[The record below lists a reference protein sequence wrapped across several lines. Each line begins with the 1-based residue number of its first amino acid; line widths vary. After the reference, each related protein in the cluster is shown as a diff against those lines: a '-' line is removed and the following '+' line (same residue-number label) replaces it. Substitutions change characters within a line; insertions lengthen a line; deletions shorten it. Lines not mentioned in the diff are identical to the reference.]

1 MLYKIIPMPS
11 PRLLLAIS
19 LAFPLIAAA
28 QEDSVFKTP
37 LTEGVAALRDAGWSI
52 PKEGVTET
60 DGAIQITAANGKRQY
75 MTFDLPVEKG
85 VSYGGSI
92 MVKSVDVRLR
102 NNNDRGATF
111 FFGMLTGDKKWVNG
125 GEFPRGPFGEKDWQR
140 VTIGMTRTMPDN
152 VKYIQI
158 WICIEGQGTAL
169 FKDLEVH
176 KVSFDSQLTVH
187 AEANPPTFEFLS
199 PLKTTGGKIQ
209 PRLRILLSQNP
220 DFPENET
227 FAEMTTAA
235 GRFTLPYALKP
246 GRWFVKNHWCSL
258 RIYPASQPISFEIK
272 DLPPNAP
279 LKATPMFHS
288 GVFSEKPDIAFS
300 FYPQPPQTCSATING
315 QLLDVKSRNGNKI
328 VFTPKEP
335 LTKGTYDIVLT
346 ANGKTDTF
354 VFINKNPAHQ
364 FTFRD
369 DHMLCID
376 GKPFF
381 PIGTYRDPSDNTTV
395 FDGIHEAQFNV
406 THSYKFENDKVT
418 DADMT
423 RYLDDCQKNG
433 VYAFMGIPR
442 RHLHSEDHHA
452 LQKHCAAMYDH
463 PSLLSFYLADE
474 PEIWINRYSM
484 KAGADA
490 VGDACPHIPR
500 ILLLCTPEPKHDDI
514 AFLGNGLSEI
524 LWHDPYPVPRA
535 PIRSV
540 KTTMETMRE
549 ICHDRQ
555 SLWCVVQAF
564 DWDQYAV
571 KNKKPEDVEPKAG
584 KIRCMTHL
592 ALSANVQGIIY
603 YWLPKERYDM
613 RRHSPIQWAETVACA
628 RELND
633 LYKYLIGRNAPQ
645 DITLPDGVD
654 YWCRQAED
662 GGYAVGLV
670 NTTDKE
676 VSFDVDVVGFR
687 KHVTLPPWGVEVL
700 K

>member
-1 MLYKIIPMPS
+1 MPTS
-11 PRLLLAIS
+11 KLLLAIS

-37 LTEGVAALRDAGWSI
+37 LSEGIAALRDVGWNV
-52 PKEGVTET
+52 PKEGITEV
-60 DGAIQITAANGKRQY
+60 DGTIQITADNGQRRY
-75 MTFDLPVEKG
+75 ITFDLPVEKG

-102 NNNDRGATF
+102 NNKDRGATF
-111 FFGMLTGDKKWVNG
+111 FFGMLTEDKKWVNG
-125 GEFPRGPFGEKDWQR
+125 GEFPRGPFGETDWQR
-140 VTIGMTRTMPDN
+140 VTIGMTRTMPDH

-158 WICIEGQGTAL
+158 WICIEGQGTAF

-176 KVSFDSQLTVH
+176 KVSFDSMMTVH
-187 AEANPPTFEFLS
+187 AEANPPTFEFVS
-199 PLKTTGGKIQ
+199 PSKTTGGKVQ

-227 FAEMTTAA
+227 LAEMTTET

-246 GRWFVKNHWCSL
+246 GKWFVKSHWCSL
-258 RIYPASQPISFEIK
+258 RIYPISQPIPFEIK
-272 DLPPNAP
+272 DLPANAP
-279 LKATPMFHS
+279 LKTTPRFRN
-288 GVFSEKPDIAFS
+288 GEFNERPDIAFS

-315 QLLDVKSRNGNKI
+315 QPLDIKSQAGNDI
-328 VFTPKEP
+328 VFTPKNP
-335 LTKGTYDIVLT
+335 LEKGTYDIDLT
-346 ANGKTDTF
+346 VNGKTEPF
-354 VFINKNPAHQ
+354 VFVNKNPAHQ
-364 FTFRD
+364 FSFRD

-381 PIGTYRDPSDNTTV
+381 PIGAYRDPSDKTTV

-423 RYLDDCQKNG
+423 TYLDDCQKHG

-442 RHLHSEDHHA
+442 RHLHSEDHVA
-452 LQKHCAAMYDH
+452 LQKHCAVMYDH

-490 VGDACPHIPR
+490 VGAACPHVPR
-500 ILLLCTPEPKHDDI
+500 ILLLCTPEPKHEDI
-514 AFLGNGLSEI
+514 SFLGNGLSEI
-524 LWHDPYPVPRA
+524 LWHDPYPIPRL
-535 PIRSV
+535 PIISV
-540 KTTMETMRE
+540 KKTMETMRE
-549 ICHDRQ
+549 ICHDQQ

-564 DWDQYAV
+564 DWDQYEV
-571 KNKKPEDVEPKAG
+571 KKKKPEDVEPKAG

-592 ALSANVQGIIY
+592 ALCANVQGIIY
-603 YWLPKERYDM
+603 YWLPKNRYDM
-613 RRHSPIQWAETVACA
+613 RKDSPIQWAETIACG
-628 RELND
+628 RELNS

-645 DITLPDGVD
+645 NIKLPQDVQ
-654 YWCRQAED
+654 YWCRRAED
-662 GGYAVGLV
+662 GSYAVGLV
-670 NTTDKE
+670 NTTDKD
-676 VSFDVDVVGFR
+676 VSFDVDVVGFQ

>member
-1 MLYKIIPMPS
+1 MPS

-52 PKEGVTET
+52 PKEGITET
-60 DGAIQITAANGKRQY
+60 DGAIQITAADGKRQY

-92 MVKSVDVRLR
+92 MVKSVDVRFR

-111 FFGMLTGDKKWVNG
+111 FFGMLTEDKKWVNG

-140 VTIGMTRTMPDN
+140 VTIGMTRTMPDK

-176 KVSFDSQLTVH
+176 KVSFDSKLTVK
-187 AEANPPTFEFLS
+187 AGNNPPTFEFVK
-199 PLKTTGGKIQ
+199 PLQTTGAKIQ
-209 PRLRILLSQNP
+209 PKLRILLSQNP
-220 DFPENET
+220 DFPEAET
-227 FAEMTTAA
+227 FAEMTTTV

-246 GRWFVKNHWCSL
+246 GKWFVKSCWCGL
-258 RIYPASQPISFEIK
+258 RIYPESATISFTIN
-272 DLPPNAP
+272 DLPTYAP
-279 LKATPMFHS
+279 LKAIPKFQS
-288 GVFSEKPDIAFS
+288 GVFSERPDIAFS
-300 FYPQPPQTCSATING
+300 FYPQPPQTCSATIDG
-315 QLLDVKSRNGNKI
+315 KPLDIKSQEGKNV

-335 LTKGTYDIVLT
+335 LAQGIYDIAVT

-381 PIGTYRDPSDNTTV
+381 PIGTYRDPSDDTTV
-395 FDGIHEAQFNV
+395 FDGIHEANFNV
-406 THSYKFENDKVT
+406 THSYKFENNKVT

-442 RHLHSEDHHA
+442 RHLQSEDHHA

-463 PSLLSFYLADE
+463 PGLLSFYLADE
-474 PEIWINRYSM
+474 PELWINRFSM

-490 VGDACPHIPR
+490 VGAACPHVPR
-500 ILLLCTPEPKHDDI
+500 ILLLCTPELNNDDI
-514 AFLGNGLSEI
+514 RYMGDGLSEI

-535 PIRSV
+535 PISSV
-540 KTTMETMRE
+540 KTTMETMRT
-549 ICHDRQ
+549 ICHDKQ

-564 DWDQYAV
+564 DWDQSAV
-571 KNKKPEDVEPKAG
+571 KKKKPEDVEPKAG

-603 YWLPKERYDM
+603 YWLPKDRYDM
-613 RRHSPIQWAETVACA
+613 RKHSPIQWAETVACA
-628 RELND
+628 QELNS
-633 LYKYLIGRNAPQ
+633 LYKFLIGRNAPQ
-645 DITLPDGVD
+645 NIKLPNGVE
-654 YWCRQAED
+654 YWCRRAED
-662 GGYAVGLV
+662 DSYAVGLI

-676 VSFDVDVVGFR
+676 VSLDVDVVGF
-687 KHVTLPPWGVEVL
+687 KKQLTLPPWGVEVL

>member
-1 MLYKIIPMPS
+1 MPS

-37 LTEGVAALRDAGWSI
+37 LAEGVAALRDAGWSI

-111 FFGMLTGDKKWVNG
+111 FFGMLTEDKKWVNG

-169 FKDLEVH
+169 FKNLEVH

-258 RIYPASQPISFEIK
+258 RIYPTSQPISFEIK
-272 DLPPNAP
+272 DLPSNAP
-279 LKATPMFHS
+279 LRATPMFHS
-288 GVFSEKPDIAFS
+288 GVLSERPNIAFS

-315 QLLDVKSRNGNKI
+315 QPLDVKSQNENEI

-335 LTKGTYDIVLT
+335 LAKGTYDIALT

-364 FTFRD
+364 FSFRD

-452 LQKHCAAMYDH
+452 
-463 PSLLSFYLADE
+463 
-474 PEIWINRYSM
+474 
-484 KAGADA
+484 
-490 VGDACPHIPR
+490 
-500 ILLLCTPEPKHDDI
+500 I

-613 RRHSPIQWAETVACA
+613 RKHSPIQWAETVACA

-645 DITLPDGVD
+645 NITLPDGVD
-654 YWCRQAED
+654 YWCRRAAD

-676 VSFDVDVVGFR
+676 VSFDVDVVVFR
-687 KHVTLPPWGVEVL
+687 KHVTLPPWGVEVM
-700 K
+700 KQP

>member
-1 MLYKIIPMPS
+1 MNRIVAGILAHVDAGKTTLSEALLYATGQVRKLGRVDRGDAFLDTNAMERQRGITIFTEPAVITTPDLTITLLDTPGHVDFS
-11 PRLLLAIS
+11 AETERTLAVLDYAILVISGADGIQGHTETLWRLL
-19 LAFPLIAAA
+19 
-28 QEDSVFKTP
+28 
-37 LTEGVAALRDAGWSI
+37 
-52 PKEGVTET
+52 
-60 DGAIQITAANGKRQY
+60 
-75 MTFDLPVEKG
+75 
-85 VSYGGSI
+85 
-92 MVKSVDVRLR
+92 
-102 NNNDRGATF
+102 DRYH
-111 FFGMLTGDKKWVNG
+111 V
-125 GEFPRGPFGEKDWQR
+125 P
-140 VTIGMTRTMPDN
+140 
-152 VKYIQI
+152 
-158 WICIEGQGTAL
+158 
-169 FKDLEVH
+169 
-176 KVSFDSQLTVH
+176 
-187 AEANPPTFEFLS
+187 
-199 PLKTTGGKIQ
+199 
-209 PRLRILLSQNP
+209 
-220 DFPENET
+220 
-227 FAEMTTAA
+227 
-235 GRFTLPYALKP
+235 
-246 GRWFVKNHWCSL
+246 
-258 RIYPASQPISFEIK
+258 
-272 DLPPNAP
+272 
-279 LKATPMFHS
+279 
-288 GVFSEKPDIAFS
+288 
-300 FYPQPPQTCSATING
+300 
-315 QLLDVKSRNGNKI
+315 
-328 VFTPKEP
+328 
-335 LTKGTYDIVLT
+335 
-346 ANGKTDTF
+346 TF

-423 RYLDDCQKNG
+423 RYLDDCRKNG

-452 LQKHCAAMYDH
+452 LKKHCAAMYDH
-463 PSLLSFYLADE
+463 PGLLSFYLADE

-490 VGDACPHIPR
+490 VGDACPHVPR

-613 RRHSPIQWAETVACA
+613 RKHSPIQWAETVACA

-633 LYKYLIGRNAPQ
+633 LYKYLIGRIYIRL
-645 DITLPDGVD
+645 DIFFRNFL
-654 YWCRQAED
+654 
-662 GGYAVGLV
+662 
-670 NTTDKE
+670 DKK
-676 VSFDVDVVGFR
+676 SNWIYKMIKMF
-687 KHVTLPPWGVEVL
+687 K
-700 K
+700 